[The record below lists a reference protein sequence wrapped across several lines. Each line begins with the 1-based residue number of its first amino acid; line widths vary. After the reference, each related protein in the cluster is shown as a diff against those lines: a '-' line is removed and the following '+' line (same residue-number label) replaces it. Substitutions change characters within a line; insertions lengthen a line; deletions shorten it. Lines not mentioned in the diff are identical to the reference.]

1 VPHLSGRIQEDSDM
15 AAITAG
21 LVKELRD
28 KTGAGMM
35 DCKKALVE
43 TDGDIEAAVDF
54 LRKNGLAAAAKK
66 SGRVASEGLVGV
78 GTNGKAGAVVE
89 INAETDFVA
98 RNQDFQDFVTAVA
111 NIMLEKECSMEEA
124 TNAPFPGT
132 ERTVGEQLTHNIA
145 TIGENMSMRRG
156 ETLSVDEGCVVS
168 YVHNALSGG
177 LGKIGVLVALESSG
191 DAAALEALGKQI
203 AMHVAAARPESLSID
218 DIAPE
223 ALERER
229 SVLVDQAKA
238 SGKPDNIIEKMV
250 EGRLRKYY
258 EEVVLMEQ
266 AFVIDTDLKV
276 SKVIENASNDV
287 GAPVKLTGFVRFE
300 LGEGIEKSEA
310 DFAAEVAATLNT

>member
-1 VPHLSGRIQEDSDM
+1 M
-15 AAITAG
+15 AEITAS

-43 TDGDIEAAVDF
+43 TGGDLEEAVDF

-78 GTNGKAGAVVE
+78 ATKDGIGALVE
-89 INAETDFVA
+89 VNAETDFVA
-98 RNQDFQDFVTAVA
+98 RNDDFQSFVSTFAG
-111 NIMLEKECSMEEA
+111 IMLDGVGSIEEA
-124 TNAPFPGT
+124 VNAPFPGT
-132 ERTVGEQLTHNIA
+132 ERSVGEQLTHNIA

-156 ETLSVDEGCVVS
+156 ETLSVEQGCVVS

-191 DAAALEALGKQI
+191 DKASLEELGKQI
-203 AMHVAAARPESLSID
+203 AMHVAAARPEALSVESIS
-218 DIAPE
+218 AE
-223 ALERER
+223 AVERER
-229 SVLVDQAKA
+229 NVLIEQAKA

-258 EEVVLMEQ
+258 EEVALMEQ
-266 AFVIDTDLKV
+266 TFVIDNETKISQV
-276 SKVIENASNDV
+276 VENAANDV
-287 GAPVKLTGFVRFE
+287 GAPVSLTGFVRYE
-300 LGEGIEKSEA
+300 LGEGIEKAEA

>member
-1 VPHLSGRIQEDSDM
+1 M
-15 AAITAG
+15 AEITAS
-21 LVKELRD
+21 LVKELRE

-43 TDGDIEAAVDF
+43 TAGDIEEAIDF

-66 SGRVASEGLVGV
+66 SGRVASEGLVGAATK
-78 GTNGKAGAVVE
+78 GNAGALVE
-89 INAETDFVA
+89 VNAETDFVA
-98 RNQDFQDFVTAVA
+98 RNNDFQTFVSTVA
-111 NIMLEKECSMEEA
+111 GIMLDQVSSIEEA

-145 TIGENMSMRRG
+145 TIGENMSLRRG
-156 ETLSVDEGCVVS
+156 EKLTVENGAVVS
-168 YVHNALSGG
+168 YIHNALTGR
-177 LGKIGVLVALESSG
+177 LGKIGVLVAIESSG
-191 DAAALEALGKQI
+191 DTAALEQLGKQI
-203 AMHVAAARPESLSID
+203 AMHVAAARPEALSVD
-218 DIAPE
+218 DISPE

-229 SVLVDQAKA
+229 NVLIEQARA

-258 EEVVLMEQ
+258 EEVALLEQ
-266 AFVIDTDLKV
+266 TFVIDNETKV
-276 SKVIENASNDV
+276 SKVVENTAKEI
-287 GAPVKLTGFVRFE
+287 GTPVKISGFVRYE